1 MGIIIDVD
9 GKECVDGRT
18 RYLYNGQGEKD
29 KFEISLSQRCFYAVI
44 L

>member
-9 GKECVDGRT
+9 GKECVDGWT
-18 RYLYNGQGEKD
+18 RYLQNGQGEED
-29 KFEISLSQRCFYAVI
+29 KFEILGSQRCFHAVI